1 MWCFV
6 AAQRASLRIG
16 VVVDTHLQLKN
27 PRDERETGSRGKLER
42 LRRKGRVVKLGGKRS
57 TGIAVAIDWGGA
69 HGEEV
74 DAGMGGVKKKGRADG
89 RVWCFFGKTPQAR
102 ISKQI
107 QAACLYVQARRG
119 LFSLSTGYKH
129 IPPPHEG
136 CLSVSGTVF

>member
-57 TGIAVAIDWGGA
+57 TGIAVAIDWGRGVRT
-69 HGEEV
+69 GKSGRGNGGWCEKEGTGGW
-74 DAGMGGVKKKGRADG
+74 AGLV
-89 RVWCFFGKTPQAR
+89 FFW
-102 ISKQI
+102 
-107 QAACLYVQARRG
+107 
-119 LFSLSTGYKH
+119 
-129 IPPPHEG
+129 
-136 CLSVSGTVF
+136 